1 MMNNWQKE
9 LDQLD
14 RQGMLR
20 TLRIVEGGQGPK
32 VRVNGREVL
41 LLCSNNYL
49 GIADH
54 PVLVEAMLAATRQSG
69 VGSGASRLISGTLP
83 AHVALEER
91 IATFKGTQAALMF
104 NSGYAA
110 NTGILQGLFGSDD
123 VIFSDELNH
132 ASIIDGCRL
141 SMARTVVYPHC
152 DTTAL
157 AELMER
163 ERPKRK
169 GRWLVVTDG
178 VFSMDGDMAPLVG
191 LCDLKEEQEALLMV
205 DDAHGTGVLGKTGRG
220 TGESLDC
227 LKRID
232 LHMGTLG
239 KALGC
244 SGAYLAAERAVIDM
258 LINRSRSFIFSTS
271 LPPGVA
277 AAAMAAFDL
286 VDSKEGRELREK
298 LERNRAQLA
307 ESLISGGMDLLGSTT
322 QIIPVLTKDPEPT
335 MKMTGRLLEEGVF
348 LQGIRPPTVAP
359 GLCRLRATVMASHDA
374 TDLERAAEKILA
386 IYKVF
391 AERIRCLPG
400 EEELL

>member
-1 MMNNWQKE
+1 MNNWQKE
-9 LDQLD
+9 LGQLD
-14 RQGMLR
+14 GLGMLR
-20 TLRIVEGGQGPK
+20 TLRVTEGGQGPK

-54 PVLVEAMLAATRQSG
+54 PALIEAMLAATRQLG

-83 AHVALEER
+83 THVALEER

-110 NTGILQGLFGSDD
+110 NTGILQGLFGPDD

-141 SMARTVVYPHC
+141 TTARTVVYPHC

-169 GRWLVVTDG
+169 GRWLIVTDG
-178 VFSMDGDMAPLVG
+178 VFSMDGDMASLVE
-191 LCDLKEEQEALLMV
+191 LCDLKEAQDALLLV

-220 TGESLDC
+220 TGEYLDC
-227 LKRID
+227 LERID

-244 SGAYLAAERAVIDM
+244 AGAYLAAERTVIDM

-271 LPPGVA
+271 LPAGVA

-286 VDSKEGRELREK
+286 VDSEEGLALREK
-298 LERNRAQLA
+298 LERNRVQLA
-307 ESLISGGMDLLGSTT
+307 ESLTAGGMDLLGSTT

-335 MKMTGRLLEEGVF
+335 MNITGRLLDEGVF
-348 LQGIRPPTVAP
+348 LQGIRPPTVAA
-359 GLCRLRATVMASHDA
+359 GLCRLRATVMASHDSIDIEHA
-374 TDLERAAEKILA
+374 TVKILA
-386 IYKVF
+386 AYKAF
-391 AERIRCLPG
+391 AE
-400 EEELL
+400 